1 MKTVANSTKSAYPS
15 YNQADFFDGT
25 AARKI
30 EHGARIIS
38 IDRRSVRTS
47 GAIAQETSRLSERDA
62 RACASHVQSA
72 STATFR
78 DDFAFSVRALGA
90 FELLDPSSETVADH
104 TLIKAAPS
112 FSKLTAAGFLAFLAT
127 LFIIVISLNLGPPS
141 LLLHYATA
149 RRCVR
154 DKHCDNAF
162 SRMLNC

>member
-47 GAIAQETSRLSERDA
+47 GAIAQETSRRSERGT
-62 RACASHVQSA
+62 RTCASHVQSA

-127 LFIIVISLNLGPPS
+127 LFIIVI
-141 LLLHYATA
+141 
-149 RRCVR
+149 
-154 DKHCDNAF
+154 
-162 SRMLNC
+162 

>member
-1 MKTVANSTKSAYPS
+1 MKTVANSAKSAYPS
-15 YNQADFFDGT
+15 YDQADFFDGT

-47 GAIAQETSRLSERDA
+47 GAITQETSRLNERDA
-62 RACASHVQSA
+62 RVCASHVQSA

-104 TLIKAAPS
+104 TLIKAAS
-112 FSKLTAAGFLAFLAT
+112 
-127 LFIIVISLNLGPPS
+127 SLS
-141 LLLHYATA
+141 
-149 RRCVR
+149 
-154 DKHCDNAF
+154 
-162 SRMLNC
+162 

>member
-1 MKTVANSTKSAYPS
+1 MKTVFNSAKPAYSS
-15 YNQADFFDGT
+15 YDQADFFDGT

-30 EHGARIIS
+30 EHGARIIPV
-38 IDRRSVRTS
+38 DRRSDHAS
-47 GAIAQETSRLSERDA
+47 EAIAQGVTRRSEGDA

-72 STATFR
+72 STATFC

-127 LFIIVISLNLGPPS
+127 LFIIVI
-141 LLLHYATA
+141 
-149 RRCVR
+149 
-154 DKHCDNAF
+154 
-162 SRMLNC
+162 

>member
-47 GAIAQETSRLSERDA
+47 GAIAQETSRLSKRDA
-62 RACASHVQSA
+62 RAFASHVQSA

-78 DDFAFSVRALGA
+78 DDLAFSVRALGA
-90 FELLDPSSETVADH
+90 FELLGPNNETVAGH
-104 TLIKAAPS
+104 ASIKAASS
-112 FSKLTAAGFLAFLAT
+112 FPKLTAAGFVAFLAT
-127 LFIIVISLNLGPPS
+127 LFIIV
-141 LLLHYATA
+141 
-149 RRCVR
+149 V
-154 DKHCDNAF
+154 
-162 SRMLNC
+162 

>member
-47 GAIAQETSRLSERDA
+47 GAIAQETSLSERDA
-62 RACASHVQSA
+62 RACASHAQSA

-78 DDFAFSVRALGA
+78 DDLAFSVRALGA

-127 LFIIVISLNLGPPS
+127 LFIIVI
-141 LLLHYATA
+141 
-149 RRCVR
+149 
-154 DKHCDNAF
+154 
-162 SRMLNC
+162 

>member
-47 GAIAQETSRLSERDA
+47 GAIAQETSLSERDA
-62 RACASHVQSA
+62 RACASHALSA

-127 LFIIVISLNLGPPS
+127 LFIIVI
-141 LLLHYATA
+141 
-149 RRCVR
+149 
-154 DKHCDNAF
+154 
-162 SRMLNC
+162 

>member
-47 GAIAQETSRLSERDA
+47 GAIAQETSLSERDA
-62 RACASHVQSA
+62 RACASHAQSA

-127 LFIIVISLNLGPPS
+127 LFIIVI
-141 LLLHYATA
+141 
-149 RRCVR
+149 
-154 DKHCDNAF
+154 
-162 SRMLNC
+162 

>member
-1 MKTVANSTKSAYPS
+1 MKTVVNSAKPAYPS
-15 YNQADFFDGT
+15 YDQADFFDGT

-30 EHGARIIS
+30 EHGARIIPV
-38 IDRRSVRTS
+38 DRRSDHAS
-47 GAIAQETSRLSERDA
+47 GAIAQGVTRRSEGDA

-104 TLIKAAPS
+104 TLIKAVPS

-127 LFIIVISLNLGPPS
+127 LFIIVI
-141 LLLHYATA
+141 
-149 RRCVR
+149 
-154 DKHCDNAF
+154 
-162 SRMLNC
+162 

>member
-1 MKTVANSTKSAYPS
+1 MKTVANSAKYAYPS
-15 YNQADFFDGT
+15 YDQADFFDGT

-47 GAIAQETSRLSERDA
+47 GAITQETSRLNERDA
-62 RACASHVQSA
+62 RVCASHVQSA

-104 TLIKAAPS
+104 TLIKAASS

-127 LFIIVISLNLGPPS
+127 LFIIVI
-141 LLLHYATA
+141 
-149 RRCVR
+149 
-154 DKHCDNAF
+154 
-162 SRMLNC
+162 

>member
-15 YNQADFFDGT
+15 YDQGDFFDGT

-47 GAIAQETSRLSERDA
+47 GAIAQETSRRSERGA
-62 RACASHVQSA
+62 RACAPHVQSA

-104 TLIKAAPS
+104 TLIKAVSS
-112 FSKLTAAGFLAFLAT
+112 FSKLTAAGFLAFLVT
-127 LFIIVISLNLGPPS
+127 LFIIVI
-141 LLLHYATA
+141 
-149 RRCVR
+149 
-154 DKHCDNAF
+154 
-162 SRMLNC
+162 